1 MLSNNRVIIAAAGS
15 GKTTLLIREAVSKP
29 DRAIAIVTYTD
40 NNEQELKKKFY
51 EHVGHIPPNVTIMT
65 WFSFLLAEC
74 VRPYQ
79 NYVYSEHRIDSIN
92 FVEGKSAPYINRSD
106 VKNYYFSDERL
117 IYTDKIS
124 AFACRCEE
132 VSGGL
137 VTQRLAQIYDE
148 IYIDEVQDLAGY
160 DLELIERFLNTSIT
174 MLLVG
179 DIRQGTYVTNNSAKN
194 SGQRGKDII
203 LRFEKWQ
210 KKNLCTIEHL
220 SNSYRCNQ
228 SICDFADNLYPDLQK
243 TTSCNTTVTGH
254 DGIFLL
260 PSILVEEYVNRFSP
274 AVLRYNNKST
284 CLGLPAINF
293 GTSKG
298 LSFDRVLI
306 FPHGPITSYIVS
318 GNREHVLGS
327 LSKFYVAITRARYS
341 VAIVHDGLSEVIGV
355 TRYAQTE
362 HIQETMGL
370 W

>member
-210 KKNLCTIEHL
+210 KRIYVQLNTSRTVIAAIKA
-220 SNSYRCNQ
+220 
-228 SICDFADNLYPDLQK
+228 FA
-243 TTSCNTTVTGH
+243 
-254 DGIFLL
+254 
-260 PSILVEEYVNRFSP
+260 IL
-274 AVLRYNNKST
+274 
-284 CLGLPAINF
+284 
-293 GTSKG
+293 
-298 LSFDRVLI
+298 
-306 FPHGPITSYIVS
+306 PITSTQICRRQHPATPQLQ
-318 GNREHVLGS
+318 G
-327 LSKFYVAITRARYS
+327 
-341 VAIVHDGLSEVIGV
+341 
-355 TRYAQTE
+355 
-362 HIQETMGL
+362 TMAFSFCL
-370 W
+370 RFWLKNM